1 MHTLKGFGLC
11 NGTYLIRSQL
21 LRFPGFYVQ
30 KRQSRRFLIVTL
42 VLIFFMVHLLLP
54 VLTVVVMDGHNEIVG
69 KDIAKLR
76 TGQKL
81 ERSVRKW
88 EGLHGVARGT
98 MRRRWTG
105 TKRAHRVKKNTSDH
119 VGGRSGTAEFSTMG
133 LCVRARRTQ
142 AWHASERATIG

>member
-76 TGQKL
+76 RGQKL

-98 MRRRWTG
+98 MRRRWSG
-105 TKRAHRVKKNTSDH
+105 TKRAHRVKKH
-119 VGGRSGTAEFSTMG
+119 VRPRWWQKRD
-133 LCVRARRTQ
+133 C
-142 AWHASERATIG
+142 